1 MTAVHDHEAVLAKIF
16 GYLEKSLPQRPAT
29 IPRSG
34 QSLLIADLG
43 LDSLQ
48 SFEMVADL
56 EDHFEITVAMEALQ
70 NINTLDDVAR
80 VIVRALEDR
89 PA

>member
-16 GYLEKSLPQRPAT
+16 AYLDASLQQRPAGP
-29 IPRSG
+29 ISG

>member
-1 MTAVHDHEAVLAKIF
+1 MNLAHNHEHVLAKIF
-16 GYLEKSLPQRPAT
+16 AYLDANLQQPPPGPITA
-29 IPRSG
+29 
-34 QSLLIADLG
+34 QSRLIADLG

-70 NINTLDDVAR
+70 NIETLDDVAR
-80 VIVRALEDR
+80 VIVRTLEDR
-89 PA
+89 PS

>member
-29 IPRSG
+29 ISG

-56 EDHFEITVAMEALQ
+56 EDHFGVTVPMEALQ
-70 NINTLDDVAR
+70 HIITLDDVAG
-80 VIVRALEDR
+80 VIVRVLED
-89 PA
+89 PAQ